1 MELRHLRYFVAIAQ
15 AGSFTHAALALGI
28 QQPPL
33 SQQVRDLERE
43 LGYPLFRRL
52 PRGVEL
58 TEGGRR
64 VPRGGDG
71 DHRGRATRGRAR
83 LAGRAGNGGL
93 ACARLHEL
101 RGDAPVRPGPDPA
114 LSRGAPRCRAR
125 HPRGQRRRRH
135 RGRCLPAAR
144 HRLHPPPRLRTERH
158 RLRHRGRG
166 AATGR
171 AARQASAGRAGAL
184 EGGVARVRLR
194 DLADESFILVR
205 RPGAPG
211 MYGDL
216 IEACK
221 KMGFSPHVV
230 AEVSQMLTNLT
241 LVAAGVGVSVVPAS
255 MRDIH
260 HEDVCYAEAADA
272 PQLMAPLT
280 LVSRV
285 GETNP
290 VAQRFVRF
298 ALDSRG
304 PVKAPAPSR
313 PASAARRGGASPP
326 RKRRSRAPARK
337 S

>member
-1 MELRHLRYFVAIAQ
+1 MELRHLRYFIAVAQ
-15 AGSFTHAALALGI
+15 SGSFTHAALELGI

-58 TEGGRR
+58 TEGGTVFLEEATAILAAVQRGVARASQVAHGTAGSLALGFTSSAVMHRFAPDLIRR
-64 VPRGGDG
+64 YREANPGVELAIHENNAAAVTEAVASR
-71 DHRGRATRGRAR
+71 R
-83 LAGRAGNGGL
+83 LDIGFIRRPVSEHSGIAFDIVASEPLLIALPSRHPLAARAGQGGI
-93 ACARLHEL
+93 
-101 RGDAPVRPGPDPA
+101 P
-114 LSRGAPRCRAR
+114 
-125 HPRGQRRRRH
+125 
-135 RGRCLPAAR
+135 
-144 HRLHPPPRLRTERH
+144 
-158 RLRHRGRG
+158 
-166 AATGR
+166 
-171 AARQASAGRAGAL
+171 
-184 EGGVARVRLR
+184 RVRLR
-194 DLADESFILVR
+194 DLAAESFILVR

-216 IEACK
+216 IEACRK
-221 KMGFSPHVV
+221 VGFSPNVV
-230 AEVSQMLTNLT
+230 AEVDQMLTNVT

-260 HEDVCYAEAADA
+260 QEEVCYAEAADA
-272 PQLMAPLT
+272 PQLAAPLT
-280 LVSRV
+280 LVSRA

-298 ALDSRG
+298 AREAG
-304 PVKAPAPSR
+304 EAARAPSPSR

-326 RKRRSRAPARK
+326 RKRRSRAPART

>member
-1 MELRHLRYFVAIAQ
+1 MELRHLRYFVAVAQ
-15 AGSFTHAALALGI
+15 RGSFTHAATALGI

-33 SQQVRDLERE
+33 SLQIRDLERE

-58 TEGGRR
+58 TEGGT
-64 VPRGGDG
+64 VFLEEALAILTAVQRGVARASQVAQGTAG
-71 DHRGRATRGRAR
+71 SLGLGFTSSAVMHRFA
-83 LAGRAGNGGL
+83 
-93 ACARLHEL
+93 
-101 RGDAPVRPGPDPA
+101 PA
-114 LSRGAPRCRAR
+114 LIRRYREAHPGVELAIHEDNAAAVTEAVAARKIDIGFIRRPVSELSGIAFHIVAEEPLLVALPAR
-125 HPRGQRRRRH
+125 HP
-135 RGRCLPAAR
+135 LAEKAR
-144 HRLHPPPRLRTERH
+144 ES
-158 RLRHRGRG
+158 GK
-166 AATGR
+166 AK
-171 AARQASAGRAGAL
+171 
-184 EGGVARVRLR
+184 VRLR
-194 DLADESFILVR
+194 DLAGESFILVR

-221 KMGFSPHVV
+221 KLGFSPHVV
-230 AEVSQMLTNLT
+230 AEVSQMLTNVT
-241 LVAAGVGVSVVPAS
+241 LVAAGIGVTVVPSS
-255 MRDIH
+255 MKDIH
-260 HEDVCYAEAADA
+260 REDVFYAEAIDA
-272 PQLMAPLT
+272 PQLVAPLT
-280 LVSRV
+280 LVSRA

-298 ALDSRG
+298 ALDSRE

>member
-1 MELRHLRYFVAIAQ
+1 MELRHLRYFAAVAQ
-15 AGSFTHAALALGI
+15 SGSFTHAATALGI

-33 SQQVRDLERE
+33 SLQIRDLERE

-58 TEGGRR
+58 TEGGAVFLEEALAILAAVKSGIARASQVAHGAAGSLVLGFTSSAVLHRFTPDLIRR
-64 VPRGGDG
+64 YREAYPGVELVI
-71 DHRGRATRGRAR
+71 HENNAAAVTEAVAAR
-83 LAGRAGNGGL
+83 KIDVGFIR
-93 ACARLHEL
+93 RPVSEL
-101 RGDAPVRPGPDPA
+101 SGIAFHVVAEEPLLVA
-114 LSRGAPRCRAR
+114 LPAR
-125 HPRGQRRRRH
+125 HP
-135 RGRCLPAAR
+135 LAM
-144 HRLHPPPRLRTERH
+144 
-158 RLRHRGRG
+158 
-166 AATGR
+166 
-171 AARQASAGRAGAL
+171 QAHGNG
-184 EGGVARVRLR
+184 ETKVRLR
-194 DLADESFILVR
+194 DLAGESFILVR

-221 KMGFSPHVV
+221 KAGFSPRVV

-241 LVAAGVGVSVVPAS
+241 LVAAGVGVTVVPAS
-255 MRDIH
+255 MQDIH
-260 HEDVCYAEAADA
+260 REDIYYAEVADA
-272 PQLMAPLT
+272 PHLTAPLT

-298 ALDSRG
+298 ALEAAEAAR
-304 PVKAPAPSR
+304 APAPSR

-326 RKRRSRAPARK
+326 RKRRSRAPART